1 MQSLQNTH
9 KDGPYS
15 DMQVTHAGGGEIIAK
30 QMGIEVLAFK
40 FKETEVSEMEPTYP
54 TGALKFKEIKRD
66 ETSFKQRL
74 VWSLSCLK
82 MGFTEQ

>member
-1 MQSLQNTH
+1 
-9 KDGPYS
+9 
-15 DMQVTHAGGGEIIAK
+15 
-30 QMGIEVLAFK
+30 MGIEVLAFK
-40 FKETEVSEMEPTYP
+40 FKETEASEMEPTYP

>member
-1 MQSLQNTH
+1 MLGPRQPLQTDH

-15 DMQVTHAGGGEIIAK
+15 DMQVAHAGGGEIIAK

-54 TGALKFKEIKRD
+54 TGALKFKEIKRV
-66 ETSFKQRL
+66 TRPPSSSAWCGAFP
-74 VWSLSCLK
+74 V
-82 MGFTEQ
+82 

>member
-1 MQSLQNTH
+1 
-9 KDGPYS
+9 
-15 DMQVTHAGGGEIIAK
+15 
-30 QMGIEVLAFK
+30 MGIEVLAFK